1 LFKIEFS
8 APLKSVRLTS
18 MSSKKTSHPLNFQRK
33 EACTHSNLQKETKK
47 NLYLQ
52 NLSERRRAEE
62 EKELKAATEMLK
74 RAVEQIELER
84 QKMVME
90 NEKEVLKM
98 VMTIARKV
106 IKKETEIDPEIIIRV
121 ARDALK
127 QIADARKIVIKVNPL
142 DWKKVKEKRQEILP
156 PEISQDSIQIEED
169 KSIQRGGCIVKT
181 EKEIIDAR
189 IDQQISEIEKVL
201 MEIEGE

>member
-8 APLKSVRLTS
+8 VPLKSVRLTS
-18 MSSKKTSHPLNFQRK
+18 ISNKKTSRLLNLQRK
-33 EACTHSNLQKETKK
+33 EACAHSNLQRETKK

-52 NLSERRRAEE
+52 NPSERRRAEE
-62 EKELKAATEMLK
+62 ERELKAATEMLK
-74 RAVEQIELER
+74 RAAEQIELER

-90 NEKEVLKM
+90 NEREVLKM

-142 DWKKVKEKRQEILP
+142 DWKKVKERMREILP
-156 PEISQDSIQIEED
+156 PESSQDSIQIEED
-169 KSIQRGGCIVKT
+169 RSIQRGGCIVKT

>member
-1 LFKIEFS
+1 
-8 APLKSVRLTS
+8 

-33 EACTHSNLQKETKK
+33 EACTHSNLQGETKK

-52 NLSERRRAEE
+52 NLSERRHAEE

>member
-1 LFKIEFS
+1 
-8 APLKSVRLTS
+8 

-33 EACTHSNLQKETKK
+33 EACTHSNLQGETKK

-142 DWKKVKEKRQEILP
+142 DWKKVKEKKQEILP